1 MGVAGLGG
9 DARVELEAQV
19 AELKAWTARL
29 AQLSETL
36 PTGHRVSCRR
46 HVKAA
51 AQTDRVRMQCIV
63 DVMQRFG
70 MLKLRFNVSQMIS

>member
-1 MGVAGLGG
+1 
-9 DARVELEAQV
+9 
-19 AELKAWTARL
+19 
-29 AQLSETL
+29 
-36 PTGHRVSCRR
+36 VSCRR

-70 MLKLRFNVSQMIS
+70 MLKLRLNVSQRSVRTQRIPAEKSSGNLYTFAPP